1 MNQSSVFLILEKSD
15 ETRISIGIDGY
26 SDDTGITYN
35 YDNLVPNYKKVKRND
50 LVIIRKEN
58 EIVGTAEINSI
69 EESVSEKIHRR
80 CVDCNT
86 TDIRERKTKSP
97 TFKCGNCATEFDEPI
112 ITTTEITAFTAH
124 LGNYKLVANSPNI
137 RDIKNCSFGENGYKS
152 QHSIMLL
159 DYDKVIN
166 LIPEISNRKRLI
178 EFDDFIEKQNSTV
191 VNSKSKSKKTRRRD
205 LINSSK
211 IPEKTYAKIAVYKR
225 NPDVII
231 EVLER
236 SKGTCE
242 HCGVFA
248 PFLRKSDNSPYLEVH
263 HKIRLADGGE
273 DTVENAI
280 AICPNCHRALHYG

>member
-1 MNQSSVFLILEKSD
+1 MDIFFL
-15 ETRISIGIDGY
+15 
-26 SDDTGITYN
+26 
-35 YDNLVPNYKKVKRND
+35 LVGLHQKGSMPAAC
-50 LVIIRKEN
+50 
-58 EIVGTAEINSI
+58 TAGL
-69 EESVSEKIHRR
+69 
-80 CVDCNT
+80 
-86 TDIRERKTKSP
+86 
-97 TFKCGNCATEFDEPI
+97 FKCKYMICIG
-112 ITTTEITAFTAH
+112 
-124 LGNYKLVANSPNI
+124 S
-137 RDIKNCSFGENGYKS
+137 
-152 QHSIMLL
+152 
-159 DYDKVIN
+159 KVR
-166 LIPEISNRKRLI
+166 S
-178 EFDDFIEKQNSTV
+178 DFIEKQNSTV

-225 NPDVII
+225 NTDVII